1 MSVARTVTSPTVRPI
16 ATNLILPSLT
26 GGVPSSGLIEQALTP
41 VQPGLDGLL
50 RGQEPGRG
58 TQRAMQPGRAYDF
71 DGSTDY
77 IDLGSA
83 LNIGGE
89 NTIAFWIKTADTN
102 WATFGNSGSNYFIL
116 FLTDTFYFRGGTGG
130 GPARCAAT
138 IADEWTHL
146 AVARTGSTIKFYINA
161 VEQTVSGTVASGA
174 DSTFRYLGF
183 SGVGAFLDGTHF
195 DCRAYDSVLTLSEIQ
210 ELYTLAA
217 DALPNKST
225 VLHLKCDDTHSTIAY
240 DSSGNGN
247 DGTKTG
253 TIAASFH
260 LESAN
265 VPWSWQN
272 DKGYSDTLVPRDE
285 SAKTL
290 DVLGASLDY
299 TGKCPRNAQLI
310 QSHCATLDKTNDF
323 VDCGDL
329 SASVKSI
336 AFWIKPDSVTATTD
350 YVIDL
355 NGTDYITIVNG
366 TVTINGFAAATTATY
381 VDGAAASTVTV
392 AWHHVVIT
400 SDTGFSASD
409 CDIGRLEGTGF
420 LGGSIAGVRLFSDE
434 LTAAEALSEYNREGT
449 TLDNQIAYWPM
460 AEGAGSTHYDVSG
473 NDNHGTITG
482 HTEADYWQTVTQ
494 DEFHYNAS
502 KGFGEVAYFDGSTY
516 LSIADDATFDATTA
530 LSVSAICRYVSADC
544 PSTHMITSK
553 YRTTGDKREWAI
565 MYDSAEKILIYLSDT
580 GTGGA
585 VWTSTSA
592 VAVEEWSTIGFV
604 YDGGTSLTVYR
615 NGVTVPGSF
624 TVGSLPASL
633 HNDNHAVEIGSFSGG
648 TNLFGGWIVNVSME
662 KRVLTADD
670 MLALHNDTYSGTLDA
685 EWRLAGTLVDS
696 STNGNDATE
705 SGGIL
710 QYHKVPAASDGTS
723 LIRSTPSHPAGAY
736 HNGAESEID
745 FTSGIAYPYRNWRVQ
760 DNLEDTL
767 LDSWATVTELTRTNA
782 AAEAPNGLTEAVEL
796 TPSTNNTEHKIFDL
810 AIAFTSGTEVT
821 FSVYAKA
828 NGYNWIM
835 LLGEAAGS
843 LVWFDLANAAVGTET
858 GGTGSVEPLSDGW
871 VRCSATWD
879 TTGTNESFQ
888 VFVVNA
894 DAATSLTGDGA
905 SGVYVWGAK
914 VETWHEATPYIA
926 SDRAS
931 EDPITNWAFNDA
943 VTNPKYARTITKAA
957 ADYRADRF
965 LHYNQILVGNR
976 ATSAETYTTDTTV

>member
-1 MSVARTVTSPTVRPI
+1 
-16 ATNLILPSLT
+16 
-26 GGVPSSGLIEQALTP
+26 
-41 VQPGLDGLL
+41 
-50 RGQEPGRG
+50 
-58 TQRAMQPGRAYDF
+58 MQPGRAYDF

-130 GPARCAAT
+130 GPATCAAT

-460 AEGAGSTHYDVSG
+460 AEGAGDTHYDVSG
-473 NDNHGTITG
+473 NGNSGTITG
-482 HTEADYWQTVTQ
+482 YVEADYWQTVTQ
-494 DEFHYNAS
+494 DVFHWNSA
-502 KGFGEVAYFDGSTY
+502 KGFSVRQNKYAASATTTGNTENNVTLTVSAGPFGASGLRIVPSNETSTTHRIISSSTTAVSGDFVVVYFKKVGTAHCNMGVAFTGGGQVTV
-516 LSIADDATFDATTA
+516 DDATNAAEYESDGELLDCRSIGDGWKRAVMRFDQLSSSTIQLAALADGVNSADSNWVPSNTADGLDVFIAIVDDPLSEPVPTTGTGVATARKVPALDDGSSDAVASNIFRPSGTYHNGSEPAIDLTAGVAFPQLGDALATYWTFPSETLSNVAFSGAESGTPGTAPTDWSFVLSDGTLTVTGTSLNFATTTARHIIKQVAPLLAESLYELNFTATAVSGVSQLNSLALYTNLPAGASVAWKIDGVAADATDSISGTQVVTMTVTTATTA
-530 LSVSAICRYVSADC
+530 GSTFEIRLGMGCSSSVTGSAD
-544 PSTHMITSK
+544 ITGPTFNRVYTNPNYARRILFDGLGL
-553 YRTTGDKREWAI
+553 YRVDRILHYSETLSAAR
-565 MYDSAEKILIYLSDT
+565 DSAAQTFVT
-580 GTGGA
+580 G
-585 VWTSTSA
+585 
-592 VAVEEWSTIGFV
+592 I
-604 YDGGTSLTVYR
+604 
-615 NGVTVPGSF
+615 
-624 TVGSLPASL
+624 
-633 HNDNHAVEIGSFSGG
+633 
-648 TNLFGGWIVNVSME
+648 
-662 KRVLTADD
+662 
-670 MLALHNDTYSGTLDA
+670 TL
-685 EWRLAGTLVDS
+685 
-696 STNGNDATE
+696 
-705 SGGIL
+705 
-710 QYHKVPAASDGTS
+710 
-723 LIRSTPSHPAGAY
+723 
-736 HNGAESEID
+736 
-745 FTSGIAYPYRNWRVQ
+745 
-760 DNLEDTL
+760 
-767 LDSWATVTELTRTNA
+767 
-782 AAEAPNGLTEAVEL
+782 
-796 TPSTNNTEHKIFDL
+796 
-810 AIAFTSGTEVT
+810 
-821 FSVYAKA
+821 
-828 NGYNWIM
+828 
-835 LLGEAAGS
+835 
-843 LVWFDLANAAVGTET
+843 
-858 GGTGSVEPLSDGW
+858 
-871 VRCSATWD
+871 
-879 TTGTNESFQ
+879 
-888 VFVVNA
+888 
-894 DAATSLTGDGA
+894 
-905 SGVYVWGAK
+905 
-914 VETWHEATPYIA
+914 
-926 SDRAS
+926 
-931 EDPITNWAFNDA
+931 
-943 VTNPKYARTITKAA
+943 
-957 ADYRADRF
+957 
-965 LHYNQILVGNR
+965 
-976 ATSAETYTTDTTV
+976 